1 MLRNRPAT
9 AWRRP
14 SGTTPGRCTA
24 RRRRAPSRP
33 RHVGG
38 GPTPR
43 CRSNRWRVERS
54 RTRGEWAGT
63 GACRSCGRRVSSRR
77 WPCRHLGPD
86 PRRDRRRA
94 LGRRER
100 HEHRRQVAALRRRVA
115 LHDAEVG
122 VHQVRD
128 VDLVDHEQV
137 RAGHAGPALAR
148 HLVAA
153 GDVEHEQLHVDEPL
167 GEREREVVAAALD
180 EHQVER
186 TLPLL
191 EVLDGVEVGGD
202 VLADGGVG
210 AAAGLDRDDA
220 AGVEDAPALEGV
232 GVLGRVDVV
241 GHHADAQRRRTAART
256 ARRRARSCRCR
267 PVRRC
272 RRGTRRRRGRGAG
285 GRGCGRRYRCRAR

>member
-1 MLRNRPAT
+1 MLRNRPAR

-14 SGTTPGRCTA
+14 SGTTPGHCTA
-24 RRRRAPSRP
+24 RPRRAPSRP

-54 RTRGEWAGT
+54 RTRWGRGWARG
-63 GACRSCGRRVSSRR
+63 GVSRRVAVVAAGGRGR
-77 WPCRHLGPD
+77 AGIWAAD
-86 PRRDRRRA
+86 PLRDRRRA

-100 HEHRRQVAALRRRVA
+100 HEHRRQVAALRRGVP
-115 LHDAEVG
+115 LHDAEIG

-137 RAGHAGPALAR
+137 RAGHAGTALAR

-153 GDVEHEQLHVDEPL
+153 GDVEHEQLHVDEAL
-167 GEREREVVAAALD
+167 GEREGEVVAAALD

-202 VLADGGVG
+202 VLPDGGVG

-220 AGVEDAPALEGV
+220 GGVEDA
-232 GVLGRVDVV
+232 
-241 GHHADAQRRRTAART
+241 
-256 ARRRARSCRCR
+256 
-267 PVRRC
+267 
-272 RRGTRRRRGRGAG
+272 RGA
-285 GRGCGRRYRCRAR
+285 

>member
-1 MLRNRPAT
+1 MRDV
-9 AWRRP
+9 
-14 SGTTPGRCTA
+14 GV
-24 RRRRAPSRP
+24 
-33 RHVGG
+33 HV
-38 GPTPR
+38 
-43 CRSNRWRVERS
+43 
-54 RTRGEWAGT
+54 
-63 GACRSCGRRVSSRR
+63 GACRVVARQPRR

-100 HEHRRQVAALRRRVA
+100 HEHRRQVAALRRGVP
-115 LHDAEVG
+115 LHDAEIG

-202 VLADGGVG
+202 VLADGGVR

-241 GHHADAQRRRTAART
+241 GHHADAQLVRQQ
-256 ARRRARSCRCR
+256 RAQRGDERGLAGAHRSADADAERA
-267 PVRRC
+267 
-272 RRGTRRRRGRGAG
+272 GRRGRG
-285 GRGCGRRYRCRAR
+285 GRGWSWVVVVGRRYRCRAR